1 MSDSKTGQLQQI
13 EITVENR
20 RSKVSARVHHDVRE
34 HMKVYEAQCE
44 SPPGELVPHGLHD
57 ATDQLQV
64 RLRCAVERG
73 AQLRG
78 PRCGL

>member
-13 EITVENR
+13 EITIENR
-20 RSKVSARVHHDVRE
+20 RSKLLTGVHHDVRE
-34 HMKVYEAQCE
+34 YVKGYNAQCE
-44 SPPGELVPHGLHD
+44 SQRGALVPHGLHD
-57 ATDQLQV
+57 ATDRLQV